1 VPNYR
6 MKVDTGVFKITVQDV
21 RLIHTITSKAVK
33 RNWWLI
39 CLYAVITVA
48 GVSVSYFLSGWISVA
63 ASAAVALV
71 TFLIGLRMLHQ
82 TITITNEVR

>member
-6 MKVDTGVFKITVQDV
+6 IKAGTGVFRLTGQDA
-21 RLIHTITSKAVK
+21 RLVHTITSQALK

-39 CLYAVITVA
+39 CLYAVITMA

-71 TFLIGLRMLHQ
+71 TFLIGLRMMHQ
-82 TITITNEVR
+82 VITITNEVR

>member
-1 VPNYR
+1 
-6 MKVDTGVFKITVQDV
+6 MKAETGVFQLSGQNV
-21 RLIHTITSKAVK
+21 RLIHTITSQAVK

-63 ASAAVALV
+63 VSAAVAVV
-71 TFLIGLRMLHQ
+71 TFLIGLRMMHQ
-82 TITITNEVR
+82 VITITNEVR